1 MSTTTKTTKTTKT
14 LTVVRRETFYDD
26 SFFEDSWGDFD
37 SAIKRIVQKFETDS
51 TPKIDFGNRNV
62 CTDVYRKIRT
72 SNIEKDLYQSQALE
86 VTEKEGKF
94 QCVMDVKDFTP
105 NDLQVKVVEDR
116 VVVEGKF
123 EKKSED
129 GSSTVSKSFHKEF
142 TLPNAANIELVSTA
156 LSKDGVLTIKAPK
169 RVGTEVANPSGTQ
182 TSSTQ
187 TSSVEQ
193 KSSKTAD
200 GSSTSSVVQTS
211 SKKESFSST
220 SSFSSTKKISST
232 SSFDS
237 SKALTDDVSQ
247 NIQDRLVFT
256 HDNVNIKLPATK

>member
-1 MSTTTKTTKTTKT
+1 MSCCDRLSLVK
-14 LTVVRRETFYDD
+14 LVLD
-26 SFFEDSWGDFD
+26 WL
-37 SAIKRIVQKFETDS
+37 IKVKFG
-51 TPKIDFGNRNV
+51 KIDFGNRNV

-123 EKKSED
+123 EK
-129 GSSTVSKSFHKEF
+129 
-142 TLPNAANIELVSTA
+142 
-156 LSKDGVLTIKAPK
+156 
-169 RVGTEVANPSGTQ
+169 VGTEVASPSGTQ

-193 KSSKTAD
+193 TSSKTAD
-200 GSSTSSVVQTS
+200 GSNTSSVVKTS

-237 SKALTDDVSQ
+237 SQALTDDVSQ

-256 HDNVNIKLPATK
+256 HDNVNIK